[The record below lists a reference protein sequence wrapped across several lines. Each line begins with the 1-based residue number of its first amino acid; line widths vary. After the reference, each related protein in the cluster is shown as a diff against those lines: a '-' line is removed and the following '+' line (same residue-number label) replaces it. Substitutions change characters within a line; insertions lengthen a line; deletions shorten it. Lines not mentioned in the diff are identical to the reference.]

1 MRFFLY
7 PGVPCNYWQPIIA
20 SQARVKRKK
29 GRKKSSRSIKLKGHK
44 NCHHCLFYCMLSYD
58 SFRWLGTIF
67 LDYLYGAICCFAS
80 NGFTP
85 KNGSWHVVLCIR
97 QQLFTMANFFQV
109 GFVEKLKEKNCFC
122 TVHCF
127 SGAKKGLLHDMF
139 LSKLFFSLLSQ
150 ATTRRT

>member
-58 SFRWLGTIF
+58 SFPWLGTIF

-97 QQLFTMANFFQV
+97 QQLFTMANFFKQV
-109 GFVEKLKEKNCFC
+109 SWKNLKKRIAFVQYIVLVVQKKDCCMTCF
-122 TVHCF
+122 
-127 SGAKKGLLHDMF
+127 
-139 LSKLFFSLLSQ
+139 
-150 ATTRRT
+150 